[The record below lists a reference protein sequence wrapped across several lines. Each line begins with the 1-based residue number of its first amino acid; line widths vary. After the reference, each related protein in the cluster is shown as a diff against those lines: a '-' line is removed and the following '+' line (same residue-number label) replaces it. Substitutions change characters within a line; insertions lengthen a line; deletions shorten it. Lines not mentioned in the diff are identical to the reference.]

1 MGLVGREIDMIYPD
15 VGRKLDTDSVD
26 RGQAFLDFEVSND
39 DILLPQNP
47 QADTNQ
53 SCFGILVEVGLELG
67 GYDVTYSRRP
77 FRQLTCLIQLAQL
90 RCR

>member
-1 MGLVGREIDMIYPD
+1 MIDPD

-47 QADTNQ
+47 QTDTNQ
-53 SCFGILVEVGLELG
+53 SYFGTSIGRIGV
-67 GYDVTYSRRP
+67 
-77 FRQLTCLIQLAQL
+77 
-90 RCR
+90 